1 MPLACDHDKETQIIW
16 GIKDFEAR
24 FKRAPEGLWLAETA
38 CDTQT
43 LMILAA
49 NGIKFTILAPAQ
61 CKKTRKIGDK
71 IWKDES
77 GAKVDPRRPY
87 LCNLPNGKSI
97 ALFFY
102 DGPMAQSVAFGGAIN
117 SGEQFANLLL
127 GALDGRQGPQLA
139 HIATDGETYGHHHR
153 FGEMGLAYCLDYIE
167 KNEPAQII
175 NYGLYLEK
183 FPPQHEA
190 VINENTSWSC
200 AHGIERWRADC
211 GCRCGGKPGW
221 SQKWRGPLRAAVDWA
236 RAQMLETFE
245 TKGKEYFYDIWSA
258 RNAYIDV
265 ILDDSKANAFLQTHG
280 TPAARQAAP
289 AAFKLM
295 RMQLNAMLMYTSCGW
310 FFDEISGLE
319 PVQIMAYAK
328 RAMGYNKAL
337 TGRDIEPQF
346 ITMLQSAHGNI
357 PPYDTGAEVY
367 ERFVKPLS
375 VGLRKAALNYA
386 VSYLLN
392 EILFED
398 AVYGYAIA
406 DQKVDVIRRENS
418 KLVCGYAAFT
428 SSLTT
433 ETRRV
438 SFALLYNGGADITA
452 GAGYGSSSLELKQVK
467 EAFNCADT
475 SRARELIKNSF
486 SEVLAM
492 GGLLKE
498 RQKQIL
504 ASSVQKAQ
512 ERVKNS
518 LVNIFNQ
525 ERPFLDYFKE
535 VSFPVPQLILNVAE
549 YVLNERLKKEIQQ
562 DALDEYKI
570 ERTLDEIKNIGGKT
584 YEDMLKNLLTKR
596 LSLLVDDYTA
606 DLADTAKAAKAAA
619 FLTTAKKLALPVDIY
634 KSGNIFYALLQDMP
648 ADLRANAA
656 VKNLCGALNIVFE

>member
-1 MPLACDHDKETQIIW
+1 
-16 GIKDFEAR
+16 
-24 FKRAPEGLWLAETA
+24 
-38 CDTQT
+38 
-43 LMILAA
+43 MILAA

-61 CKKTRKIGDK
+61 CKKTRKIGDRV
-71 IWKDES
+71 WRDES

-87 LCNLPNGKSI
+87 ICNLPNGKNI
-97 ALFFY
+97 TLFFY
-102 DGPMAQSVAFGGAIN
+102 DGPLSQSVAFGGALN
-117 SGEQFANLLL
+117 SGEQFANRLL
-127 GALDGRQGPQLA
+127 GAFDGRQGPQIA
-139 HIATDGETYGHHHR
+139 HIATDGETYGHHQR

-167 KNEPAQII
+167 KNKQAQII
-175 NYGLYLEK
+175 NYGFYLEK

-211 GCRCGGKPGW
+211 GCHCGGKPGW
-221 SQKWRGPLRAAVDWA
+221 SQKWRGPLRAALDWA
-236 RAQMLETFE
+236 RSKMLETFE
-245 TKGKEYFYDIWSA
+245 TKGKEYFYDIWAA

-265 ILDDSKANAFLQTHG
+265 ILDRNKADAFLRTHG
-280 TPAARQAAP
+280 TPAARQDAP

-295 RMQLNAMLMYTSCGW
+295 QMQLNAMLMYTSCGW
-310 FFDEISGLE
+310 FFDEISGIE
-319 PVQIMAYAK
+319 TVQIMAYAK

-346 ITMLQSAHGNI
+346 MNMLHGARGNI
-357 PPYDTGAEVY
+357 AQYDAGAKVY

-406 DQKVDVIRRENS
+406 DQKVDIIRRENS

-428 SSLTT
+428 SALTT
-433 ETRRV
+433 QTRRV

-452 GAGYGSSSLELKQVK
+452 GAGYGSSSSEIKQVK
-467 EAFNCADT
+467 EAFN
-475 SRARELIKNSF
+475 SSGINRARELIKNSF

-492 GGLLKE
+492 GGLMKE

-512 ERVKNS
+512 ERVQNS
-518 LVNIFNQ
+518 MLSIFNQ
-525 ERPFLDYFKE
+525 EKPFLDYFKE
-535 VSFPVPQLILNVAE
+535 ASFPVPQLILSVAE
-549 YVLNERLKKEIQQ
+549 YVLNEQLKKEAQK
-562 DALDEYKI
+562 DALDETI
-570 ERTLDEIKNIGGKT
+570 ITRVLDELKNIGGKP
-584 YEDMLKNLLTKR
+584 YDEHLKTLLTKR
-596 LSLLVDDYTA
+596 MALLVDDYAA
-606 DLADTAKAAKAAA
+606 DAADTAKAAKAAA
-619 FLTTAKKLALPVDIY
+619 FLTSARKLSLPVDIY
-634 KSGNIFYALLQDMP
+634 KSGNIFYALLRDMP

-656 VKNLCGALNIVFE
+656 VKNLCDALNIDLND